1 MLLTVDELATLD
13 TVVKCDAVISQIAKA
28 IETAEYSGIVLEK
41 RANGMIE
48 RRANLEAAKV
58 SGEAEIASYNSILP
72 SLVVGSKLHIEMTD
86 RLTLAENRLDSNAIA
101 LRKSSIAAEKL
112 ALVEKDLAD
121 TKVVELTALLNQ
133 VQAKKDSL

>member
-13 TVVKCDAVISQIAKA
+13 TVAKCEAVIAQVVKS
-28 IETAEYSGIVLEK
+28 IENAEYSSIVLGK

-72 SLVVGSKLHIEMTD
+72 SLAVGSKLHTEMTD

-121 TKVVELTALLNQ
+121 TKVVELTALRDQ
-133 VQAKKDSL
+133 VQTKRDSI

>member
-1 MLLTVDELATLD
+1 MLLTVDELAALD
-13 TVVKCDAVISQIAKA
+13 TVAKCEAVIAQVVKS
-28 IETAEYSGIVLEK
+28 IENAEYSSIVLEK

-72 SLVVGSKLHIEMTD
+72 SLVVGSKLHTEMTD
-86 RLTLAENRLDSNAIA
+86 RLTLAENKLDSNAIA

-133 VQAKKDSL
+133 VQTKRDSL

>member
-13 TVVKCDAVISQIAKA
+13 TVAKCEAVIEQVVKS
-28 IETAEYSGIVLEK
+28 IENAEYSSIVLDK

-58 SGEAEIASYNSILP
+58 SGEAEIASYNGILP
-72 SLVVGSKLHIEMTD
+72 SLAVGSKLHIEMTD

-133 VQAKKDSL
+133 VQSKRDSI